1 MELKGHRF
9 LLLAS
14 ILSGFALLPLFSGCG
29 SQKPRTQQDWFSEVQ
44 AQYPDRQWLTSTGSG
59 WSLQEAKDQAI
70 ANLSRS
76 FSMSVQ
82 SRQSSSRNLREYFES
97 HSQRF
102 EEEQRF
108 RAQTQIRSEL
118 SILNVRTLEEYKSKD
133 GKYYALA
140 GLNRAE
146 SIMLFEAEQADL
158 LQKVE
163 RSHQISSTAADA
175 FEAFSAYTVAQQ
187 DLGWAEALQDQI
199 NILNRQPIVNQDLG
213 LLVTKQDSLSR
224 LMQQIAQFTLRGDL
238 PESIKNTL
246 IQTYESVGLR
256 YAIQSQSPM
265 LHIDATFKSERALTD
280 RTDAIFYNWT
290 ITLQHK
296 SPDKNL
302 RLATY
307 QKKERS
313 GSTTENNAKSRM
325 EYDAIR
331 SIQQNLSEFI
341 KTELFKN

>member
-1 MELKGHRF
+1 MELKRHRNF
-9 LLLAS
+9 ILAL
-14 ILSGFALLPLFSGCG
+14 ILIGFTLLPLFSGCG
-29 SQKPRTQQDWFSEVQ
+29 SQKPRNQQDWFSDVQ
-44 AQYPDRQWLTSTGSG
+44 VQYPDRQWLTSTGSG

-82 SRQSSSRNLREYFES
+82 SQQNSSRNLREYFES

-102 EEEQRF
+102 EEEKRF
-108 RAQTQIRSEL
+108 KTQTQIRSEL

-133 GKYYALA
+133 GKYYSLA
-140 GLNRAE
+140 GLNRPE

-163 RSHQISSTAADA
+163 RGHQLSNTENDA
-175 FEAFSAYTVAQQ
+175 FKAFSAFSIAQR
-187 DLGWAEALQDQI
+187 DLVWAEALQDQI
-199 NILNRQPIVNQDLG
+199 NILNRQPVANQKLAF
-213 LLVTKQDSLSR
+213 LLSKQDSLSR
-224 LMQQIAQFTLRGDL
+224 IMQQKARFTLSGDL

-256 YAIQSQSPM
+256 YATQSQSPM
-265 LHIDATFKSERALTD
+265 LHIDAAFKSEQALTD

-331 SIQQNLSEFI
+331 SIQLNLSEFI